1 MEQREL
7 KVIFNKSGG
16 TAGKNSTTARVT
28 IPNKWVKEM
37 GLSPENREVLVEFDN
52 KKITIQKK

>member
-37 GLSPENREVLVEFDN
+37 GLSPENREVFVEFDN

>member
-28 IPNKWVKEM
+28 IPNRWVKEM

>member
-28 IPNKWVKEM
+28 IPNRWVKEM
-37 GLSPENREVLVEFDN
+37 GLSPENREVLVEFEN